1 MEMNNENLKTNEWP
15 TYDEQAASNETATMT
30 PSVWYS

>member
-15 TYDEQAASNETATMT
+15 TYDEQAASTATMT